1 MGGRGFESLFYT
13 DCRQGQGLRG
23 GAGFQFQAVS
33 SGAGHEMMGLVQR
46 SALYEAPV
54 SWMRGKRP
62 VEQYPPSLAHVFDGV
77 YATAR
82 GVYLGAEAGGV
93 REGNQFTHAIATAD
107 PQLYGP
113 VRPAQLWEAPWWSER
128 PADGTE
134 TEPVPAEPEPGPCGV
149 DVLRDW
155 VLGTTGGESWLL
167 ALTSALDRVHD
178 ENPRRVLFVGAD
190 AGEIVRWI
198 AAGTLLLP
206 QERALRVGF
215 RVFATSPQYSRHE
228 VLALH
233 PDWAGQLAD
242 TERDSGFAV
251 FDLVSGRHSRIE
263 PTECASHWVSRFLR
277 ADPYDVIDA
286 VEMAHRFAR
295 DGGRPRPG
303 TGDRLAAG
311 VLTCGDPLEH
321 RSEAA
326 VLADWLASAPPESA
340 QDALEPVAEA
350 VMSAGPDAP
359 ALRKLAAA
367 VHSGQ
372 DELAGQVWYALLRAE
387 LDEVVRG
394 VAATGRGTL
403 PQRRWSPPEVER
415 ATSLVESVA
424 AGVAPERFDALLR
437 LAAGFGITPRIDR
450 FRDAAARFVSWWADN
465 PDAKASPSRWSC
477 EPQVLDLLR
486 DELAFRLR
494 GPHADQ
500 TVAAIRRHWW
510 PLLLPTVSDPFMRL
524 DAVVAGAAVAE
535 GGQSRREAFAAMRAP
550 LQEPDR
556 PGVGDAVWEALF
568 QDTTPSVAE
577 MLEFFSQMPTATVSE
592 SLARKAFPVLERST
606 VNAEYLEVLRKLVE
620 HVRSEPMRELWK
632 QDGALRRWLTAFQ
645 RSDGSESA
653 AALAEVSKPVLS
665 ARARDLVDA
674 LLGVELSRAV
684 NAAVRGGEAVQT
696 VLVDELAAVWN
707 GNAPQERGDRAVA
720 LAFLVAWSDKAA
732 DSARAGFDKGLASW
746 VGEHRQSD
754 QRRIRM
760 LLRAVDS
767 DHATAWHEWLR
778 ELGKNKQRK
787 PSAARRLFD
796 RLRERGE

>member
-33 SGAGHEMMGLVQR
+33 SGADHEMMGVVQR

-54 SWMRGKRP
+54 SWMRDKRP

-82 GVYLGAEAGGV
+82 GVYLGAEAGGI

-128 PADGTE
+128 PAEGTE
-134 TEPVPAEPEPGPCGV
+134 TEPVAAEPEPGPFGV
-149 DVLRDW
+149 DALRDW
-155 VLGTTGGESWLL
+155 VLGRPGGESWLL
-167 ALTSALDRVHD
+167 ALSSALDRVHD

-233 PDWAGQLAD
+233 PDWAGQLAN
-242 TERDSGFAV
+242 TERDGGFAV
-251 FDLVSGRHSRIE
+251 FDLEAGRHSRVE
-263 PTECASHWVSRFLR
+263 PTESASHWVPRFLR

-286 VEMAHRFAR
+286 VEMAHSFAR
-295 DGGRPRPG
+295 DGGRPG
-303 TGDRLAAG
+303 MGDRLAAG

-340 QDALEPVAEA
+340 RDALEPVAEA
-350 VMSAGPDAP
+350 VMSAGPDAT
-359 ALRKLAAA
+359 ALRKLATA

-372 DELAGQVWYALLRAE
+372 DELTGQVWYALLRAE

-394 VAATGRGTL
+394 AAAAGRGSL
-403 PQRRWSPPEVER
+403 PQRRWPQPELER

-424 AGVAPERFDALLR
+424 GGVPPERFDALLR

-450 FRDAAARFVSWWADN
+450 FRDAAAGFVSWWADH
-465 PDAKASPSRWSC
+465 PDAELAHSRWTC
-477 EPQVLDLLR
+477 APQVLDLLR
-486 DELAFRLR
+486 DELALRLR
-494 GPHADQ
+494 DNRADQ
-500 TVAAIRRHWW
+500 TVAAVRRHWW

-524 DAVVAGAAVAE
+524 DAVVTGTAVAE
-535 GGQSRREAFAAMRAP
+535 GGRSRRDAFAAMRAP

-577 MLEFFSQMPTATVSE
+577 MLEFLSQMPTATVSE
-592 SLARKAFPVLERST
+592 SLARKAFPVLEKSA
-606 VNAEYLEVLRKLVE
+606 VNADYLEVLRKLIE
-620 HVRSEPMRELWK
+620 HVRSDPMRELWK
-632 QDGALRRWLTAFQ
+632 QDGTLRRWLTAFQ
-645 RSDGSESA
+645 RSGGAESA

-665 ARARDLVDA
+665 ARARDVVDVM
-674 LLGVELSRAV
+674 LEVELSRAV
-684 NAAVRGGEAVQT
+684 NAAVRGGEAVQE
-696 VLVDELAAVWN
+696 VLVGELADVWN
-707 GNAPQERGDRAVA
+707 GDSSDERKDRAVA

-732 DSARAGFDKGLASW
+732 SSARAGFDKALEAW
-746 VGEHRQSD
+746 AGEHRQSD

-778 ELGKNKQRK
+778 ELGRSKQRK